1 MEHNISSATW
11 PATHSPAVQEGKD
24 ALSPPAASHSL
35 AMATSGKDALEEFL
49 FDVFPA
55 LLETGNIPKLDS
67 TMTLYSPQLSKVC

>member
-1 MEHNISSATW
+1 
-11 PATHSPAVQEGKD
+11 
-24 ALSPPAASHSL
+24 
-35 AMATSGKDALEEFL
+35 MATSGKDALEEFL